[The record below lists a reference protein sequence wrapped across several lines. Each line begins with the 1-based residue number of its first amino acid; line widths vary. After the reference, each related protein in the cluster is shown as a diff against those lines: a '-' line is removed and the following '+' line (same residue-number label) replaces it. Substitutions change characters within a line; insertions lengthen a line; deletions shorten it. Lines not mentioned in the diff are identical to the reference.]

1 MKYEYAD
8 EQDLH
13 ISEINR
19 FATNG
24 WELVQVVPVVKYN
37 YMFRRVLPE
46 LPEIVNPSPL
56 NKVTSVKKYI
66 NVDINEFNEWSVRV
80 TNAFFNNKITIVGD
94 LLTKSV
100 RELLK
105 MNNFGKHSLHE
116 VEEALAKHNLG
127 IGMLKPDD
135 QSTQNAL

>member
-116 VEEALAKHNLG
+116 VEEALAKHNLE

>member
-1 MKYEYAD
+1 MKYEYAE

-19 FATNG
+19 FATNN
-24 WELVQVVPVVKYN
+24 WELIQVVPVVKYN

-56 NKVTSVKKYI
+56 NKIETVKKYI
-66 NVDINEFNEWSVRV
+66 NVDINEFNDWSVRV
-80 TNAFFNNKITIVGD
+80 TNAFFNNKITVVGD
-94 LLTKSV
+94 LLSKSV

-116 VEEALAKHNLG
+116 VEEALAKHNLE

>member
-66 NVDINEFNEWSVRV
+66 NVDINEFNDWSVRV

-116 VEEALAKHNLG
+116 VEEALAKHNLE

>member
-116 VEEALAKHNLG
+116 VEEALAKHNLE

-135 QSTQNAL
+135 QSNQNAL

>member
-1 MKYEYAD
+1 
-8 EQDLH
+8 
-13 ISEINR
+13 
-19 FATNG
+19 
-24 WELVQVVPVVKYN
+24 
-37 YMFRRVLPE
+37 LPE

-66 NVDINEFNEWSVRV
+66 NVDINEFNDWSVRV

-116 VEEALAKHNLG
+116 VEEALAKHNLE

>member
-19 FATNG
+19 FATNN
-24 WELVQVVPVVKYN
+24 WELIQVVPVVKYN

-56 NKVTSVKKYI
+56 NKVTSVKKYM
-66 NVDINEFNEWSVRV
+66 NVDIHEFNDWSTRV
-80 TNAFFNNKITIVGD
+80 ANLFKNHNITVVGD

-100 RELLK
+100 HDLLK
-105 MNNFGKHSLHE
+105 IRNFGKQCLRE
-116 VEEALAKHNLG
+116 VNEGLAKCNLE

>member
-8 EQDLH
+8 EQELH

-116 VEEALAKHNLG
+116 VEEALAKHNLE

>member
-8 EQDLH
+8 EQELH

-66 NVDINEFNEWSVRV
+66 NVDINEFNDWSVRV

-116 VEEALAKHNLG
+116 VEEALAKHNLE

>member
-1 MKYEYAD
+1 MKYEYAE
-8 EQDLH
+8 EQELH

-19 FATNG
+19 FAINN

-66 NVDINEFNEWSVRV
+66 NVDINEFSDWSVRV

-116 VEEALAKHNLG
+116 VEEALAKHNLE

>member
-1 MKYEYAD
+1 MKYEYAE
-8 EQDLH
+8 EQELH

-66 NVDINEFNEWSVRV
+66 NVDINEFNDWSVRV

-94 LLTKSV
+94 LLIKSV

-116 VEEALAKHNLG
+116 VEEALAKHNLE

>member
-1 MKYEYAD
+1 MKYEYAE
-8 EQDLH
+8 EQELH

-66 NVDINEFNEWSVRV
+66 NVDINEFNDWSVRV

-116 VEEALAKHNLG
+116 VEEALAKHNLE

>member
-1 MKYEYAD
+1 
-8 EQDLH
+8 
-13 ISEINR
+13 
-19 FATNG
+19 
-24 WELVQVVPVVKYN
+24 
-37 YMFRRVLPE
+37 
-46 LPEIVNPSPL
+46 
-56 NKVTSVKKYI
+56 
-66 NVDINEFNEWSVRV
+66 VRV

-116 VEEALAKHNLG
+116 VEEALAKHNLE

>member
-1 MKYEYAD
+1 MKYEYAE
-8 EQDLH
+8 EQELH

-19 FATNG
+19 FAANG
-24 WELVQVVPVVKYN
+24 WEVIQVVPVVKHN
-37 YMFRRVLPE
+37 YVFRRVLPE

-56 NKVTSVKKYI
+56 NKIETLKKYI
-66 NVDINEFNEWSVRV
+66 NVDIKEFNDWSVRV
-80 TNAFFNNKITIVGD
+80 TNAFFNNKITVVGD
-94 LLTKSV
+94 LLSKSV

-116 VEEALAKHNLG
+116 VEEALAKHNLE

>member
-1 MKYEYAD
+1 MKYEYAE
-8 EQDLH
+8 EQELH

-116 VEEALAKHNLG
+116 VEEALAKHNLE

>member
-1 MKYEYAD
+1 MKYEYAE
-8 EQDLH
+8 EQELH

-80 TNAFFNNKITIVGD
+80 TNAFFNNKIMECACNQ
-94 LLTKSV
+94 
-100 RELLK
+100 R
-105 MNNFGKHSLHE
+105 FF
-116 VEEALAKHNLG
+116 
-127 IGMLKPDD
+127 
-135 QSTQNAL
+135 

>member
-1 MKYEYAD
+1 MKYEYAE
-8 EQDLH
+8 EQELH

-19 FATNG
+19 FAINN

-66 NVDINEFNEWSVRV
+66 NVDINEFNDWSVRV

-116 VEEALAKHNLG
+116 VEEALAKHNLE